1 MQALR
6 FPILSTA
13 AALALCAVA
22 ATDAHAAPGAISSGP
37 ANYCRPALPAFEGQI
52 RTRPL
57 AMQNEGNSTAF
68 VTCSMGSLREF
79 GTEADTVEYE
89 VTVSNNSNQQ
99 REIICTAVSGRV
111 GAPGSI
117 QTSTKGFSLAPGGSG
132 VLEWNNDNFSGPT
145 IPLVVSYSCQLPPGG
160 AINDMYVLY
169 DDGV

>member
-6 FPILSTA
+6 STLFP
-13 AALALCAVA
+13 AALALALSA
-22 ATDAHAAPGAISSGP
+22 IAPGAHASPGVVSSGP
-37 ANYCRPALPAFEGQI
+37 ANYCRPALPAFDGLV

-79 GTEADTVEYE
+79 GTQADTVEYE

-99 REIICTAVSGRV
+99 MEIVCTAVAGRV
-111 GAPGSI
+111 GAPAGI
-117 QTSTKGFSLAPGGSG
+117 QSSTKGFSLAPGDSG
-132 VLEWNNDNFSGPT
+132 LFEWNNDDFTGAT
-145 IPLVVSYSCQLPPGG
+145 IPLVVSYSCKLPPGG